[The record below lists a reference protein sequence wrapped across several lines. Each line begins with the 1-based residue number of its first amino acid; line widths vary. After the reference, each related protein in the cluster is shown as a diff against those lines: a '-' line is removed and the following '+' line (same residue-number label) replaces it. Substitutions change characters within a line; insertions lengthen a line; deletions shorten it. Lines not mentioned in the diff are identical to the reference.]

1 MVLLKPGGHG
11 GRANEDGK
19 QIGLDGE
26 VKCSVSIA
34 FFQVKRRRPESL
46 YFVHKTNFKDIL
58 SQREEEG
65 HQTNGEFDDAE
76 VTQQLEKLLCFGF
89 FFFKR

>member
-26 VKCSVSIA
+26 VKLLNALFRGTVSIA
-34 FFQVKRRRPESL
+34 FF
-46 YFVHKTNFKDIL
+46 
-58 SQREEEG
+58 
-65 HQTNGEFDDAE
+65 
-76 VTQQLEKLLCFGF
+76 
-89 FFFKR
+89 